1 MVYHHMEKLRERNMH
16 FEISL
21 SEDFISHVHAVVG
34 MQSGEK
40 QHSFPF

>member
-1 MVYHHMEKLRERNMH
+1 MWEKLREGNMH

-21 SEDFISHVHAVVG
+21 SEDVQSHVHAVVEG

-40 QHSFPF
+40 QDSLLF